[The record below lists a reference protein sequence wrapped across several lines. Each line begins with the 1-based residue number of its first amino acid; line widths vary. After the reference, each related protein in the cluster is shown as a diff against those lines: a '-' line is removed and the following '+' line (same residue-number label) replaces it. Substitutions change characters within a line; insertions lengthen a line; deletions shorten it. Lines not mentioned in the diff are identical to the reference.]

1 MPPWNSNVT
10 KQTPEDYTYSKH
22 LMEGVSNH
30 VTGFFPRP
38 DGNGHVELGQ
48 IQ

>member
-30 VTGFFPRP
+30 VTGFFPGP
-38 DGNGHVELGQ
+38 DGDGHVELGQ